1 MRKALSSKAVQLLI
15 IIIAASVI
23 STVLTTIKNNEYSD
37 WISTDAV
44 ITDWKMSKKVKHIIY
59 FKYNVNGTE
68 HTGQDSFSGNF
79 PEEEIGDTVTV
90 WYDPDDPLRVMR
102 SDIKPDAGLWTY
114 APFFLALPISLFVIT
129 EGYNRKRKGL

>member
-1 MRKALSSKAVQLLI
+1 MRRALSSKAVQLLI

-68 HTGQDSFSGNF
+68 YTGQDSFSGNF